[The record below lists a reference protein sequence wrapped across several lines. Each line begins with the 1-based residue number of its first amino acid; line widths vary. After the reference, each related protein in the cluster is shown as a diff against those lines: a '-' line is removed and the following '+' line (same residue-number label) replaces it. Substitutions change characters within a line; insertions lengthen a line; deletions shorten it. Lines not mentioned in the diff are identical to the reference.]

1 MLPLPNRAVG
11 HVLAAF
17 ALAASVTALAAPT
30 SAASTYGTVP
40 PGGKYK
46 DCHGYVVSVSSSNLT
61 VHCMDG
67 TPIDL
72 SFAHFPDNVDEK
84 DGKTMKT
91 ADLKE
96 KTAVHILYT
105 QSFGSH
111 KAYQIML
118 ADPNATGPYGFKD
131 AN

>member
-1 MLPLPNRAVG
+1 MKQQPSLGAV
-11 HVLAAF
+11 VAVAAL
-17 ALAASVTALAAPT
+17 ALAAAPAVV
-30 SAASTYGTVP
+30 SAQSTPMPYKQLP
-40 PGGKYK
+40 AGGKTK
-46 DCHGYVVSVSSSNLT
+46 DCHGYVVSVSSSSLT
-61 VHCMDG
+61 VHCIDS

-72 SFAHFPDNVDEK
+72 SFSHFPDEVDEK

-91 ADLKE
+91 ADLTA
-96 KTAVHILYT
+96 KTPVHVTYT

-131 AN
+131 QN

>member
-1 MLPLPNRAVG
+1 MKQQPSFAAVFA
-11 HVLAAF
+11 VAAL
-17 ALAASVTALAAPT
+17 ALAAAPAVVHAQAT
-30 SAASTYGTVP
+30 PSPYKQLPA
-40 PGGKYK
+40 GGKTK
-46 DCHGYVVSVSSSNLT
+46 DCHGYVVSVSSSTLT

-72 SFAHFPDNVDEK
+72 SFAHFPDTVDEK

-96 KTAVHILYT
+96 KTAVHVLYT

>member
-1 MLPLPNRAVG
+1 MKQKPSLAAVAAVAALALSAAPSL
-11 HVLAAF
+11 VLAEATPMPYKQLP
-17 ALAASVTALAAPT
+17 A
-30 SAASTYGTVP
+30 
-40 PGGKYK
+40 GGKTK
-46 DCHGYVVSVSSSNLT
+46 DCHGYVVSVSSNNLT
-61 VHCMDG
+61 VHCIDG

-72 SFAHFPDNVDEK
+72 SFAHFPDEVDEK

-96 KTAVHILYT
+96 KTAVHVLYT

-131 AN
+131 QN